1 MLKGAIFDMDGLLL
15 DTERLYCQ
23 GWIEAAKAFRQPIL
37 AEFPRAVCGSGGKK
51 MLDIVHEHYPE
62 VDAAAFR
69 DYCLHWVED
78 RLQREIP
85 EKPGTR
91 EILCFFHEHDVK
103 LAVASSTRLDAIKDS
118 LGRLGVLPL
127 FDAVVSGQQVE
138 HGKPAPDIF
147 LLAAEK
153 IGCAPDEC
161 YVFEDSANGI
171 RAGVAAGCR
180 TIMIPDLIEPD
191 AELRSLADDIYG
203 SLSEVMEAVLEGK
216 I

>member
-23 GWIEAAKAFRQPIL
+23 GWVEAAKAFEQPVW
-37 AEFPRAVCGSGGKK
+37 ADFPRAVCGSGGQK

-69 DYCLHWVED
+69 DYCLHWVEG
-78 RLQREIP
+78 RLQKEIP
-85 EKPGTR
+85 EKPGMR
-91 EILCFFHEHDVK
+91 EILHFFNKHDVK
-103 LAVASSTRLDAIKDS
+103 MAVASSTRLALVKES
-118 LGRLGVLPL
+118 LERLGILPL

-147 LLAAEK
+147 ILAADK
-153 IGCAPDEC
+153 IGCAPEEC

-171 RAGVAAGCR
+171 RAGAAAGCY

-191 AELRSLADDIYG
+191 AELRGLADAVYG
-203 SLSEVMEAVLEGK
+203 SLNDVIK
-216 I
+216 IFSLS